1 MPTKQWHDA
10 ALPSPS
16 WTFELLTGAS
26 PGVRLRGWVK
36 MLQAGQFG
44 EPTAAQVWAKHGDAL
59 TAEAEAHGFRPYW
72 ATKQTPTGAGF
83 EQWRDAFLQ
92 QHQY

>member
-44 EPTAAQVWAKHGDAL
+44 EPTADQVWAAHGEALTEEAETNGFEPFWLTKKKPTGDAFI
-59 TAEAEAHGFRPYW
+59 AW
-72 ATKQTPTGAGF
+72 AT
-83 EQWRDAFLQ
+83 AFLQ